1 VTLVRLALAGLA
13 VAAGAAVIVLDRQE
27 RRPQVYVGRVVA
39 MLLILAAAVTASHP
53 VTTTYRVLVAAGL
66 VLSLAGDVCM
76 MLPEKKF
83 IEGLA
88 FFLAAHGSYIAA
100 FRPGPGERVSASTM
114 LPFIV
119 LGLLIFRMLAPSL
132 GRLKLPVLIYVAA
145 ISAMACLAASRFI
158 TDGGTGPLLAMI
170 GALLF
175 MGSDGALAYNR
186 FIRPFPSAQV
196 VILGLYYP
204 AQVLIALS
212 V

>member
-1 VTLVRLALAGLA
+1 MTPARLLLAALAL
-13 VAAGAAVIVLDRQE
+13 VSGAAAILFDRRG
-27 RRPQVYVGRVVA
+27 RRPHVYIGRAAA
-39 MLLILAAAVTASHP
+39 MVFIILAAALTTHP
-53 VTTTYRVLVAAGL
+53 FSETYRILVAVGL

-88 FFLAAHGSYIAA
+88 FFLAAHGCYIAA

-119 LGLLIFRMLAPSL
+119 LGLIIFRMLAPSL
-132 GRLKLPVLIYVAA
+132 GRMKFPVLIYVAA
-145 ISAMACLAASRFI
+145 ISAMACLAASRYV
-158 TDGGTGPLLAMI
+158 TYGGTGPLLAMI

-175 MGSDGALAYNR
+175 LGSDGALAYNR
-186 FIRPFPSAQV
+186 FIRPFGGAQV
-196 VILGLYYP
+196 VILGLYFP
-204 AQVLIALS
+204 AQLLIALS